1 MTEATEGRAS
11 RPSKGAE
18 GTKSSAGDIPYY
30 VVGLLSGAGVGYVDV
45 RVEDL
50 LLTAV
55 LIACA
60 CMFLGFVRP
69 QRVWRWVVLVPLFI
83 PLGQVVA
90 YKVAGQRL
98 TRMDLSQT
106 FVALIPAIAGA
117 ACGAVARSA
126 IRRLWQ
132 EK

>member
-1 MTEATEGRAS
+1 MEGRAS
-11 RPSKGAE
+11 RPSSEMGEAK
-18 GTKSSAGDIPYY
+18 SAGNDIPYY
-30 VVGLLSGAGVGYVDV
+30 IIGLLSGAGVGYVDV

-60 CMFLGFVRP
+60 CMLLGFMRP
-69 QRVWRWVVLVPLFI
+69 QRAWRWVVLVPLFI
-83 PLGQVVA
+83 PVGQVLA
-90 YKVAGQRL
+90 YKVAGQRI
-98 TRMDLSQT
+98 TRMDLSET

-117 ACGAVARSA
+117 ACGAVARNA

>member
-1 MTEATEGRAS
+1 MSESMDARAS
-11 RPSKGAE
+11 RPSNGGEGAQS
-18 GTKSSAGDIPYY
+18 TASDTPYY

-60 CMFLGFVRP
+60 CMFLGFMRA
-69 QRVWRWVVLVPLFI
+69 QRAWRWVVLVPLFI
-83 PLGQVVA
+83 PLGQVLA

-98 TRMDLSQT
+98 TRMDLSET

-117 ACGAVARSA
+117 ACGAVARNA